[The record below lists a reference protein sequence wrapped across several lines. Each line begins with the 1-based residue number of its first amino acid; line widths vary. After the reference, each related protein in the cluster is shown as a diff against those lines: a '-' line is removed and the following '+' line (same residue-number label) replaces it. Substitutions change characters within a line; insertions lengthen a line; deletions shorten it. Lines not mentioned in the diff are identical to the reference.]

1 MWVDG
6 GGSLEMFLDSFTQGS
21 ARFSYVGTGAV
32 YLWAFVVV
40 DDACLIVFRVLVLG
54 LANIVLSVLVPLK

>member
-1 MWVDG
+1 MDG
-6 GGSLEMFLDSFTQGS
+6 GGGLEVFLDSFTQRS

-40 DDACLIVFRVLVLG
+40 DDACLIVFGVLVLG
-54 LANIVLSVLVPLK
+54 VA